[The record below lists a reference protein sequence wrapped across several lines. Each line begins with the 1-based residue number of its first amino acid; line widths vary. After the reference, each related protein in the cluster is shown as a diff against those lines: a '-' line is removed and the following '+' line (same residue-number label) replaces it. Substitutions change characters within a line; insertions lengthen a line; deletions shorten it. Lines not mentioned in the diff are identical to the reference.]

1 MSLQEHLDVE
11 PIAQVLD
18 EMAKNLEDRAAEVRR
33 KAAELRETKDLDSI
47 EEALQ
52 VAVGVPGL
60 RADLVVKVPLRQIN
74 RAHEKAIEEERSKN
88 G

>member
-1 MSLQEHLDVE
+1 
-11 PIAQVLD
+11 
-18 EMAKNLEDRAAEVRR
+18 MAKNLEDRAAEVRR
-33 KAAELRETKDLDSI
+33 KAAELLETKDLDSI

-60 RADLVVKVPLRQIN
+60 RAHLVVKVPLRQIN